1 MDNYSNIPL
10 PLRKHGHFCCWRNEE
25 KGGRKTKIPY
35 NPITGQRAQTN
46 NPRTFTDFETALQMA
61 ANYDGIGF
69 LTTDGLF
76 VIDCDHCRWDDGSL
90 TPTATEIVE
99 LFAGCYMEWSPSGNG
114 LHIIGHAA
122 DFAFDK
128 KKYWMNNRSLNVEVY
143 ISGATNRFMTLTGN
157 VFREGG
163 LPDCTQMLQT
173 FLEQYMRRD
182 SGAGVPILV
191 SQSALDDDTV
201 IAKATFA
208 RNGSTFKKLWSG
220 DCSGYAS
227 QSEADLALAGILAF
241 WCNRDIVQIDRL
253 FRQSGLYREKWD
265 RQQAGSTYGRI
276 TLEKAIGE
284 THSTYHPPRKNAAP
298 IQDGKPTLRNM
309 KPEDNDRYCWA
320 DIGSGRLFA
329 DYFRDVARYVPE
341 RKLWYCFDGK
351 RWVPDLASLRVMEFC
366 KTLADDLL
374 PYAAGIE
381 GEKKRSAYMA
391 YCLKWQ
397 RRAFRETIIK
407 EAQSIYPIMMED
419 FDTDIYAFN
428 CSNGTLHLNTME
440 FRPHNSADKI
450 TKMSPVKYDPN
461 SRFKRWD
468 DFITE
473 VMSGDMEKS
482 RFLQKAMGYAISG
495 DTQYECMFVL
505 YGALTRNGK
514 GTLCESVLKIMGDYG
529 RAVRPESIA
538 HKHHHNSTNPSEDIA
553 RLAGIRFANISEPS
567 RGLVL
572 NAAQIKAMTGQ
583 DTLNARFLHEN
594 SFDFVPQF
602 KLYINANYLPVVTD
616 MTVFNSK
623 RMHIIPFDR
632 RFEESEQDHT
642 LKTEFQRPR
651 NQSAILNWLIEGYRL
666 LVTEGLT
673 QPPTVS
679 VATDNYQHDSDKVAQ
694 FIEEMLTP
702 EAHAE
707 ERTADVYA
715 AYTKWCKRNGCYAE
729 GSRNFN
735 QALKSV
741 ARLERKRPRTGGNM
755 TTILIGFKLTRPE
768 NNQMSLSDYI
778 VPPEEL

>member
-1 MDNYSNIPL
+1 MNDFTRIPP
-10 PLRKHGHFCCWRNEE
+10 PLRERGSFCCWRYEN
-25 KGGRKTKIPY
+25 KNGLKTKIPY
-35 NPITGQRAQTN
+35 DPATGQRAQTN
-46 NPRTFTDFETALQMA
+46 NPCTFVDFETARQMSP
-61 ANYDGIGF
+61 NYDGIGF
-69 LTTDGLF
+69 LITDGLF
-76 VIDCDHCRWDDGSL
+76 VIDCDHCRREDGSL
-90 TPTATEIVE
+90 TPTTSEIVA
-99 LFAGCYMEWSPSGNG
+99 LFSGCYMEWSPSGNG
-114 LHIIGHAA
+114 LHIIGHVAG
-122 DFAFDK
+122 FSFDK
-128 KKYWMNNRSLNVEVY
+128 KKYWMNNRNLNVEVY
-143 ISGATNRFMTLTGN
+143 ISGATNRFMTLTGD

-163 LPDCTQMLQT
+163 IRGTTAVLQS
-173 FLEQYMRRD
+173 FLEKYMRRD
-182 SGAGVPILV
+182 SGVGVPIPI
-191 SQSALDDDTV
+191 SESALDDDTV
-201 IAKATFA
+201 IAKATYA

-241 WCNRDIVQIDRL
+241 WCNRDVSQIDRL
-253 FRQSGLYREKWD
+253 FRQSGLFREKWD

-276 TLEKAIGE
+276 TLGKAIGE
-284 THSTYHPPRKNAAP
+284 THSTYRPPKKNTAP
-298 IQDGKPTLRNM
+298 VQDGKNTLRNM
-309 KPEDNDRYCWA
+309 RPEDNDRYCWA

-381 GEKKRSAYMA
+381 DEKKRSAYMA

-397 RRAFRETIIK
+397 RRVFRETVLK

-428 CSNGTLHLNTME
+428 CANGTLHLNTME
-440 FRPHNSADKI
+440 FRSHNSEDKI
-450 TKMSPVKYDPN
+450 TKMSPVKYDTN
-461 SRFKRWD
+461 ARFKCWD

-473 VMSGDMEKS
+473 VMSGDEEKAK
-482 RFLQKAMGYAISG
+482 FLQKAMGYAISG
-495 DTQYECMFVL
+495 DIQHECMFVL
-505 YGALTRNGK
+505 YGASTRNGK

-538 HKHHHNSTNPSEDIA
+538 LKHQNNSNNPSEDIA

-572 NAAQIKAMTGQ
+572 NAAQIKAMTGH

-632 RFEESEQDHT
+632 RFEEAEQDHT
-642 LKTEFQRPR
+642 LKTEFQRPK

-673 QPPTVS
+673 QPAIVS
-679 VATDNYQHDSDKVAQ
+679 AATDSYQHDSDKVAQ
-694 FIEEMLTP
+694 FIEDMLTP
-702 EAHAE
+702 EPSAE

-735 QALKSV
+735 QALKGV
-741 ARLERKRPRTGGNM
+741 AQIERKRPRVGGNM
-755 TTILIGFKLTRPE
+755 TTILIGFKLTRPD
-768 NNQMSLSDYI
+768 NGQLSLSDYI
-778 VPPEEL
+778 APTE